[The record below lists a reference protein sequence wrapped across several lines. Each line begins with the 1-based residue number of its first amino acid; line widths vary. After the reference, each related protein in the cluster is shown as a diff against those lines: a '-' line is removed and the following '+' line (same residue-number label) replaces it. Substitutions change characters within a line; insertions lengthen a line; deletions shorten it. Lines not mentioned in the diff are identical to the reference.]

1 MKQNKKRALFY
12 VLLFV
17 LGVVFGLT
25 KINGQAE
32 DGYLLKADEK
42 GNDDLIYDYPLEKD
56 QGVSE
61 EYLVGRSTLEGFR
74 LSVGRNQK
82 DIRFDVKIEEKG
94 GGITREWKDLTEQD
108 LDDRGRICLFLDE
121 KERDAKGKVFLVR
134 ITARTAGLNIRMYPQ
149 PDGNL
154 GASDVD
160 GMALDLQL
168 IYDRVSVLLVNLLFI
183 LGCAVGNLL
192 LFLLLNREKVSM
204 VKAFLLLYGTLG
216 AVYLGVIPFSMVPDE
231 SIHYFRAYEIA
242 DGNFISDITD
252 EEGHAAY
259 LISYPWEWEETK
271 DHLITQYEVKEQTG
285 LVESEEN
292 DAGHSFNATAL
303 YSPLSY
309 LPQSLGIAAARLF
322 TGKVWILFLA
332 GRIFNFAAIGA
343 VMALAVHL
351 MPYGKKYLILIA
363 LIPMNLHECISL
375 APDGMVT
382 ALVFLLIAFVLYL
395 RERGKEPLT
404 RGQLAAL
411 YVLAVAISLY
421 KIVYLPFCLLY
432 FLIPR
437 EQFGSKKR
445 YFGHVAGV
453 MAAVA
458 VFLGGWMRI
467 SSRYLFPFNPG
478 VDSGQQTHEILTHPF
493 FYAGVVIN
501 TLVEKATYYFNTML
515 GTKLGWLNVEV
526 DEILLYLFAF
536 VVVAA
541 IAADAARKKRT
552 DRPFAWVTVLILA
565 STVLL
570 ILTSLYVEWTA
581 VRAQVVEGVQGR
593 YFIPLL
599 LPLCLAIAGRRE
611 DENELWEND
620 RLGLTLALGVNICVL
635 AVLIITFLP

>member
-108 LDDRGRICLFLDE
+108 LDDRGRICLFLNE

-204 VKAFLLLYGTLG
+204 VKVFLLLYGTLG

-351 MPYGKKYLILIA
+351 DAIRK
-363 LIPMNLHECISL
+363 EISD
-375 APDGMVT
+375 PDRAHT
-382 ALVFLLIAFVLYL
+382 D
-395 RERGKEPLT
+395 EP
-404 RGQLAAL
+404 A
-411 YVLAVAISLY
+411 
-421 KIVYLPFCLLY
+421 
-432 FLIPR
+432 
-437 EQFGSKKR
+437 
-445 YFGHVAGV
+445 
-453 MAAVA
+453 
-458 VFLGGWMRI
+458 
-467 SSRYLFPFNPG
+467 
-478 VDSGQQTHEILTHPF
+478 
-493 FYAGVVIN
+493 
-501 TLVEKATYYFNTML
+501 
-515 GTKLGWLNVEV
+515 
-526 DEILLYLFAF
+526 
-536 VVVAA
+536 
-541 IAADAARKKRT
+541 
-552 DRPFAWVTVLILA
+552 
-565 STVLL
+565 
-570 ILTSLYVEWTA
+570 
-581 VRAQVVEGVQGR
+581 
-593 YFIPLL
+593 
-599 LPLCLAIAGRRE
+599 
-611 DENELWEND
+611 
-620 RLGLTLALGVNICVL
+620 
-635 AVLIITFLP
+635 